1 MCLPRPCTQ
10 RWLTVTTIVNIH
22 MAIYRQPRSTQARQT
37 TSGPTRSHQSG
48 TWELAWNWPKIY
60 SHQVQLR
67 GSKNLLSPNSFLNRQ
82 QMKLGQY
89 CKKSCWRRKHQEVW
103 ASAKS
108 QLWEAAGFMKC
119 LCCCLGKSVFCSD
132 RRGCALWKLW
142 DLSPARGGSL
152 SVKWEIFQ
160 TIFIIWKARLPLWAK
175 KTIMDQWILLRF
187 FDS

>member
-37 TSGPTRSHQSG
+37 TSGPTRSQHSG

-89 CKKSCWRRKHQEVW
+89 CKKSYWRRKHQEVW

-119 LCCCLGKSVFCSD
+119 LCCCLGKSVCT
-132 RRGCALWKLW
+132 LKLIY
-142 DLSPARGGSL
+142 
-152 SVKWEIFQ
+152 VKSEHAQRVWS
-160 TIFIIWKARLPLWAK
+160 
-175 KTIMDQWILLRF
+175 ILLPQG
-187 FDS
+187 S